1 MQWTGLNIVEFYS
14 VFCVF
19 YVYFIHMYPLNFGMR
34 RHGIQEVSGLIFAY
48 IHQNAGCAKKS
59 GVFLTFSAIDL
70 PVFSS
75 TTAKTRRLLP
85 AVIFFLIPSCLCH
98 LLNVLLAEI
107 TALSVSC
114 SHNGGL
120 DPKAALRSFMQLC
133 KMLSSFLLFFVPVQ

>member
-1 MQWTGLNIVEFYS
+1 MKGG
-14 VFCVF
+14 
-19 YVYFIHMYPLNFGMR
+19 PLLMGWHLLSPLVWHLRGQRFDFSP
-34 RHGIQEVSGLIFAY
+34 ISTK
-48 IHQNAGCAKKS
+48 NAGCAKKS
-59 GVFLTFSAIDL
+59 GVFLTCSAIDL

-75 TTAKTRRLLP
+75 TTAKTRRILP

>member
-1 MQWTGLNIVEFYS
+1 MHYLHFYLYCDLIKS
-14 VFCVF
+14 D
-19 YVYFIHMYPLNFGMR
+19 
-34 RHGIQEVSGLIFAY
+34 GIREVSGLIFAY

-75 TTAKTRRLLP
+75 TTAKTRRILP
-85 AVIFFLIPSCLCH
+85 AVIFFLISSCLCH